1 MENTQGAFIYEV
13 VPGRA
18 ADKAGIK
25 EKDVVLSVDS
35 RQVRNSTELRS
46 VIGRTPPGTRVEL
59 LVLREGK
66 KKRVDVILEELTE
79 EVFAESA
86 EPDRADENSL
96 GLELQELTPEIARE
110 LGYEGEKGVLVSGV
124 RPRSEAARRGLR
136 RGDLIQEVKN
146 RPIEGLD
153 DFEEALDEIEPDEAI
168 LLVVR
173 RGQNTRFVGLK
184 MPAE

>member
-1 MENTQGAFIYEV
+1 
-13 VPGRA
+13 
-18 ADKAGIK
+18 
-25 EKDVVLSVDS
+25 VVLAVDGKP
-35 RQVRNSTELRS
+35 VRNDTELRS

-59 LVLREGK
+59 LILRGGK
-66 KKRVDVILEELTE
+66 KKKIDVTLEQLTE
-79 EVFAESA
+79 EVFAESR

-110 LGYEGEKGVLVSGV
+110 LGYEGEKGALVSGV

-146 RPIEGLD
+146 RQIEGLD
-153 DFEEALDEIEPDEAI
+153 DFEAALDKIEPGEAV
-168 LLVVR
+168 LMVVR
-173 RGQNTRFVGLK
+173 RGRNTRFVGLK